1 MGLGVLLFQVS
12 KQNRLELTQI
22 ATVHEAQDCVIRYLL
37 MAQRDD
43 GLSQVRDTV
52 IDSTTNPQFARTFL
66 LSQWLSFELGQ
77 AEERGLC
84 VAGSVGLTFK
94 SSAAFR
100 P

>member
-1 MGLGVLLFQVS
+1 MNCWHS
-12 KQNRLELTQI
+12 
-22 ATVHEAQDCVIRYLL
+22 VIRYLL

-52 IDSTTNPQFARTFL
+52 IDSTTDPQFAKTLL
-66 LSQWLSFELGQ
+66 LSQWLSFELRQ
-77 AEERGLC
+77 DEERGLC